1 MDELFGQ
8 VSSQPNEASWI
19 YPGKSQNINLINYGI
34 FADVLNLVKSL
45 NSDGQNI
52 KKAYE
57 ELSKNIGRNSEFS
70 GDKDLNF
77 KVEEKKLRHFRVCLI
92 FQKKCTFNEYLT
104 LFQLSYSNKT
114 ENLGI
119 LQASSEFSRRPCMDE
134 ITRAA
139 AERFRPQKKKYFYLF
154 GADNRDLGFRS
165 NSDREN
171 SFATHFWIPKRNLFT
186 TVSGWWWNSTKK
198 QGFLNRPMAR
208 DVSILNP
215 IPKVLIWQC
224 SDYQGLWMS
233 RPILGSNMR
242 KRSILPGWCNEKTRR
257 EF

>member
-1 MDELFGQ
+1 M
-8 VSSQPNEASWI
+8 
-19 YPGKSQNINLINYGI
+19 
-34 FADVLNLVKSL
+34 
-45 NSDGQNI
+45 
-52 KKAYE
+52 
-57 ELSKNIGRNSEFS
+57 NSEFS
-70 GDKDLNF
+70 GDKDQNF
-77 KVEEKKLRHFRVCLI
+77 KIEEKKLRHFRVRPIIQCWDLEV
-92 FQKKCTFNEYLT
+92 NLWNY
-104 LFQLSYSNKT
+104 LFQLSYNNKT
-114 ENLGI
+114 GNLDT
-119 LQASSEFSRRPCMDE
+119 LEASHEFHRRPCMDE

-171 SFATHFWIPKRNLFT
+171 SFATHLWIHKRNLFT